1 MNTLRPLNMS
11 KCLSVKLQGKIS
23 AIFIEFEPIMFYAY
37 FINNL
42 WFSGICIF
50 LLLLF
55 FLFSFL
61 VNTSVLFGSDFM
73 VHSANLNR
81 Y

>member
-1 MNTLRPLNMS
+1 MNTARLLNMS

-23 AIFIEFEPIMFYAY
+23 VIFIEFEPIMFYAY

-42 WFSGICIF
+42 WFSGICI
-50 LLLLF
+50 LLLL
-55 FLFSFL
+55 LFSFL
-61 VNTSVLFGSDFM
+61 VNTRVLFGSDFM